1 MMFETANLPAMF
13 IHKSGP
19 LSAISCARSTAM
31 IVDSGQAYTYFVPV
45 HEGYVLDKTMS

>member
-13 IHKSGP
+13 IHKNGP

-31 IVDSGQAYTYFVPV
+31 IVDSGHTFTNFVPV
-45 HEGYVLDKTMS
+45 HEGYVLDKSMS